1 MADVI
6 NILTLTLKAMV
17 QVENL
22 IKLNGDEKK
31 GFVVNLLRS
40 QLTNYAEY
48 ELIIPM
54 IIELVIILSR
64 QKIPIN
70 LKKLE
75 GMCCSLS

>member
-1 MADVI
+1 MSDVI

-22 IKLNGDEKK
+22 IKLSGDDKK
-31 GFVVNLLRS
+31 AFVINLLRS
-40 QLTNYAEY
+40 QLPNYAEY

-75 GMCCSLS
+75 SMCCGLS

>member
-40 QLTNYAEY
+40 QLPNYAEY

-75 GMCCSLS
+75 GMCCGLS

>member
-1 MADVI
+1 MSDVV

-22 IKLNGDEKK
+22 IKLSGDDKK
-31 GFVVNLLRS
+31 AFVVNLLRS
-40 QLTNYAEY
+40 QLPNYAEY
-48 ELIIPM
+48 EQIIPM

-70 LKKLE
+70 MKKLE
-75 GMCCSLS
+75 VMCCGLS

>member
-1 MADVI
+1 MSDVI
-6 NILTLTLKAMV
+6 NILTLTLRAMV

-22 IKLNGDEKK
+22 IKLNGEEKK
-31 GFVVNLLRS
+31 GFVVNLLKS
-40 QLTNYAEY
+40 QLPNYAEY
-48 ELIIPM
+48 EQIIPM

-75 GMCCSLS
+75 SMCCNVA

>member
-1 MADVI
+1 MSDVI
-6 NILTLTLKAMV
+6 NILTLTLRAMV

-22 IKLNGDEKK
+22 IKLNGEEKK
-31 GFVVNLLRS
+31 GFVVNLLKS
-40 QLTNYAEY
+40 QLPNYAEY

-75 GMCCSLS
+75 SMCCSLS